1 MMKGNENVMKPKVL
15 FLCTGNSA
23 RSQMAEGFLRNV
35 AGERFDV
42 ISAGIAPKGLNP
54 LAVAAMCEIGIDI
67 ASQRSKDVTE
77 LLGTPVQYVVTVC
90 SNARE
95 KCPVFPATV
104 EFMHWDLDDPAA
116 VQGTEEEK
124 LAAFRKVRDEI
135 FAHIEQEFGAQ
146 PDGGGFSAALRRR
159 RNSSA

>member
-1 MMKGNENVMKPKVL
+1 MKPKVL

-23 RSQMAEGFLRNV
+23 RSQMAEGYLRSA

-42 ISAGIAPKGLNP
+42 MSAGIEPKGLNP
-54 LAVAAMCEIGIDI
+54 LAVAAMREIGVDI
-67 ASQRSKDVTE
+67 SRQRSKDIRE
-77 LLGTPVQYVVTVC
+77 FLGAPVQYVVTVC

-104 EFMHWDLDDPAA
+104 KFVHWDLDDPAA

-135 FAHIEQEFGAQ
+135 FAHINNEFGLVEGRKA
-146 PDGGGFSAALRRR
+146 
-159 RNSSA
+159 